1 MGWSEGSE
9 MTPATASGEAPS
21 RAGSSSSARWAMAI
35 IILVQDFPNATCH
48 YAMHDQSVESEAN
61 LIHYVTD
68 IAVMDH
74 GVANDVASWV
84 TE

>member
-1 MGWSEGSE
+1 

-21 RAGSSSSARWAMAI
+21 RAGSSSSARWVI
-35 IILVQDFPNATCH
+35 IIPNETCH

>member
-1 MGWSEGSE
+1 

-21 RAGSSSSARWAMAI
+21 RAGSSSSARWVI

>member
-1 MGWSEGSE
+1 
-9 MTPATASGEAPS
+9 
-21 RAGSSSSARWAMAI
+21 
-35 IILVQDFPNATCH
+35 
-48 YAMHDQSVESEAN
+48 MHDQSVESEAS

-84 TE
+84 TEKFSPGWTMTHEPCHRRVEAGFGSLFTS

>member
-1 MGWSEGSE
+1 
-9 MTPATASGEAPS
+9 
-21 RAGSSSSARWAMAI
+21 
-35 IILVQDFPNATCH
+35 
-48 YAMHDQSVESEAN
+48 MHDQSVESEAN

>member
-1 MGWSEGSE
+1 
-9 MTPATASGEAPS
+9 MTPTTASGEAPS
-21 RAGSSSSARWAMAI
+21 RAGSSSSARWV